1 MGGTG
6 GGVGGEGGFGG
17 VDVVWVGCGGRQHGP
32 RQVLYFSL
40 SLDVFSPEH
49 FIWSQ
54 SKHAVHCTAVD
65 VTFLVQILQGQRSEV
80 GPGLDS
86 IPALSKSSRR
96 RHAGK
101 YVLSFVR

>member
-1 MGGTG
+1 V
-6 GGVGGEGGFGG
+6 GGVGGEGGFTGGG
-17 VDVVWVGCGGRQHGP
+17 VDWVGRVGRQHGP
-32 RQVLYFSL
+32 RQVLCFSL
-40 SLDVFSPEH
+40 SLDVLSPEH
-49 FIWSQ
+49 FICSQ

-65 VTFLVQILQGQRSEV
+65 VTFLVQILQGQRLEV

-101 YVLSFVR
+101 CVLSFVR